1 MDGTRMAPLGADGND
16 AQGGTMSKLLYIT
29 ASPRKE
35 RSYSLKV
42 ADAFIAAYRNH
53 NPQDIVDHL
62 DLFSEPLPPF
72 DGATLDAKYAI
83 LSGGEHTPA
92 QAAAW
97 QPVVAMVARF
107 KAADKYLF
115 ALPMWNFSVPYKL
128 KHYFDLIVQPGL
140 TFRYDPATGY
150 QGLVPASPVAAVF
163 ARGGAYTEG
172 TGYEKLDFQS
182 TYLDLI
188 LGFIGL
194 TDIRKIFV
202 EPTLMAPPEEMLQ
215 LQQDAIQ
222 QAERMAAEF

>member
-1 MDGTRMAPLGADGND
+1 
-16 AQGGTMSKLLYIT
+16 MSKLLYIT

-35 RSYSLKV
+35 RSYALTV
-42 ADAFIAAYRNH
+42 ADAFVSAYRDR
-53 NPQDIVDHL
+53 NPQDIIDHL
-62 DLFSEPLPPF
+62 DLFNETLPPF
-72 DGATLDAKYAI
+72 DGETLAAKYAI
-83 LSGGEHTPA
+83 LSGSEHTPP

-97 QPVVAMVARF
+97 QPVVAMIARF

-115 ALPMWNFSVPYKL
+115 ALPMWNFSVPYAF
-128 KHYFDLIVQPGL
+128 KHYIDLIVQPGL

-150 QGLVPASPVAAVF
+150 HGLVPDRPVAAVF

-194 TDIRKIFV
+194 TKVRKIFV
-202 EPTLMAPPEEMLQ
+202 EPTLMASAEEMKERQ
-215 LQQDAIQ
+215 ADAIR
-222 QAERMAAEF
+222 QAQRIAAEF